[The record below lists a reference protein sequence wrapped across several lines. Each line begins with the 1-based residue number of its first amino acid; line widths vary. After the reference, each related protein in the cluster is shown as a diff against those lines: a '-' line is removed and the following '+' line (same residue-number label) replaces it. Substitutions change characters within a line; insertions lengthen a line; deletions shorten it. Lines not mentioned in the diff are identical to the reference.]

1 MAMSLTF
8 SNMIVRFHYLD
19 IAKPQTP
26 CCHLFQKATA
36 NYVLGYGTRKLLK
49 PLHVRRIGIFA
60 SYNDP
65 KREGEPERQLSRTS
79 SGDKAK
85 REPEPERQ
93 LLRTSSG
100 DKAYYTEELEIL
112 TLLKKNVQLTSNLAE
127 ELKNRFAEIPE
138 ERWDRLFQKI
148 LKSEYIPR
156 IWEIAELR
164 SADTK
169 IHDTKIHADVVL
181 YGENK
186 PLSPVIWSG
195 KFSGVTWLARL
206 TGHFKMAFFLG
217 KDGQVYG
224 RIVSGKSIVRSI
236 SNKVRPLYFAVKNPT
251 EVLDIVKP
259 CDLAFE
265 FGDGQ
270 RQLLALP
277 EGFPKPAKHPRTF
290 DGQLVHIRFAGPN
303 VLVGQAMKLEKVWG
317 ELVLIKDS
325 AAKK

>member
-8 SNMIVRFHYLD
+8 SNMIVHFHYLD
-19 IAKPQTP
+19 IAKPQTSSA
-26 CCHLFQKATA
+26 HLFQKVTA
-36 NYVLGYGTRKLLK
+36 NYVFGKLLK
-49 PLHVRRIGIFA
+49 PLHIRRIRVCA

-65 KREGEPERQLSRTS
+65 KSEGEPERQLSRTP

-85 REPEPERQ
+85 REAEPERQ

-112 TLLKKNVQLTSNLAE
+112 TLLKKNVDLTHNLNLAE

-138 ERWDRLFQKI
+138 ERWDRLFDKI
-148 LKSEYIPR
+148 LKSEHIPR
-156 IWEIAELR
+156 IWEIAGTR
-164 SADTK
+164 YRDTSADTT
-169 IHDTKIHADVVL
+169 INAAVVL
-181 YGENK
+181 YRESK
-186 PLSPVIWSG
+186 PLSPVFWSG

-217 KDGQVYG
+217 EDGQVYG
-224 RIVSGKSIVRSI
+224 RIISGKSIVRSI

-251 EVLDIVKP
+251 EVPDIAQP
-259 CDLAFE
+259 CDLTFQ

-270 RQLLALP
+270 RKLLALP
-277 EGFPKPAKHPRTF
+277 EGFPNPAKHPRTF

-317 ELVLIKDS
+317 ELVLVKDS